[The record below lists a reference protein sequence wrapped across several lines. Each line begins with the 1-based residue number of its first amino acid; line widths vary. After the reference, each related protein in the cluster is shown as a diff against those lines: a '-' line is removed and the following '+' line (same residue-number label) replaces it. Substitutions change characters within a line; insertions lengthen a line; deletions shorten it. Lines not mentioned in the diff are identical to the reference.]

1 MVSLLINY
9 FSEETSS
16 ETQPWLPSPTPSEVE
31 AAGDAQR
38 GLGFGF
44 AAGVLPFPKG
54 FQAPSHG
61 HVTVPAPFERN
72 L

>member
-16 ETQPWLPSPTPSEVE
+16 ETQPWLPSPAPSKAE

-54 FQAPSHG
+54 FQAPSRG